1 MNNTTNYITDQIKQS
16 VPLAEAIESYTGE
29 RFIKNKICC
38 PLHNEKTASFTVYP
52 NGKYYCFG
60 CGESGDIIT
69 FVMKYF
75 NIGFTAALY
84 RLDCDYCLGLYN
96 RPTIS
101 EHRRRQRETAERRKE
116 QQRAKDKATA
126 LNNAYW
132 QAFDRVLHYERL
144 IEQRRPASS
153 EDEPPPEFIDA
164 LQNIQY
170 ARYLLDCAEI
180 ERRTQ
185 KQDD

>member
-1 MNNTTNYITDQIKQS
+1 MKYIAEQIKQS
-16 VPLAEAIESYTGE
+16 VPLAEAIELYTGE
-29 RFIKNKICC
+29 QFIKNKMRC

-75 NIGFTAALY
+75 NIGFNAALF
-84 RLDCDYCLGLYN
+84 RLDGDYSLGLYN
-96 RPTIS
+96 RPTIA
-101 EHRRRQRETAERRKE
+101 EHRRRQREAAELKKAR
-116 QQRAKDKATA
+116 QRAKDEITA

-132 QAFDRVLHYERL
+132 LAFDRVLYYERL

-153 EDEPPPEFIDA
+153 EDEPPPEFINA
-164 LQNIQY
+164 LQNIEY

-180 ERRTQ
+180 ERSKHKANER
-185 KQDD
+185 